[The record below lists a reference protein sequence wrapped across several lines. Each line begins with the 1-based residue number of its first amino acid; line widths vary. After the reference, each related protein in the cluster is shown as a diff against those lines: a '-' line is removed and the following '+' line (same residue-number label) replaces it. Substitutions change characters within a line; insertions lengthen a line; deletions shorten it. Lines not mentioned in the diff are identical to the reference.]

1 MHRLSGLD
9 VDTETFT
16 RTRMCQM
23 TKICPFGII
32 LEQSGLGS
40 WLANCLAGC
49 LPNSLAGQLAGALA
63 GLDWLAGC
71 SGRLAGCLASL
82 GWLAGWLHGWL
93 TG

>member
-1 MHRLSGLD
+1 MLTRKRLL
-9 VDTETFT
+9 E
-16 RTRMCQM
+16 RMCQM
-23 TKICPFGII
+23 TQICPFGII

-40 WLANCLAGC
+40 WLANWLAGW

-82 GWLAGWLHGWL
+82 GWLAGWLHGWS
-93 TG
+93 TS